1 MAGSESPRGE
11 NRFPLQGRGA
21 KRATQAPT
29 PRSPAFPFSKGEF
42 KPSKRLPCPLSAAD
56 TRPRGWE
63 RRFQGCG
70 RRRSDHT
77 LLDRRSDTVRS
88 TADREKGVR
97 QPARRLGSGGD
108 CRLDRSPADCGVPLR
123 GSVCR
128 TFSVLSSERRS
139 PVFPL
144 LSTCFDDEAAHP
156 AGAGEDA
163 AGLALFL
170 KDHAAG

>member
-1 MAGSESPRGE
+1 MIVRRSKDEGRKGRPR
-11 NRFPLQGRGA
+11 PPP
-21 KRATQAPT
+21 RAL
-29 PRSPAFPFSKGEF
+29 PRPPGKGEF

-97 QPARRLGSGGD
+97 PPARRLGSGGD
-108 CRLDRSPADCGVPLR
+108 CRLDRSPADCGVPPVR
-123 GSVCR
+123 D
-128 TFSVLSSERRS
+128 LSTPCHRNAAP
-139 PVFPL
+139 PVFPP
-144 LSTCFDDEAAHP
+144 LSPRFDDEAAHP

-163 AGLALFL
+163 ADLTLFL
-170 KDHAAG
+170 EDHAAG